1 MNISITDT
9 YLEPNG
15 ELRYGNRPLFIILA
29 ESGKS
34 NYSIYDMDK
43 DDKYENDKV
52 MFRGH
57 FYISKDGR
65 IFRGRPIN
73 VFGDFAYDS
82 VKNRNFNV
90 NSIGI
95 YVEGDY
101 TSELMPVIQRSSLI
115 LLIQY
120 LKNEHDSIRSIYG
133 LDELISGIDNPG
145 VLFPLNEIIA
155 SALNV
160 NIEPVRIAPNGNT
173 RYAFESRTL
182 YYDPVKP
189 ITGNDV
195 KELQFLLT
203 LFGFT
208 CDINSIFDN
217 VTLDAVI
224 NFQRSYNVVPDGVV
238 STDTFNYIRRL
249 SMKFY
254 ENKITFNRI
263 LEVRNPF
270 LYGEDIKRLQNRL
283 NLLGFPCT
291 ESGFYDDLTSDAV
304 REFQN
309 THSLRPDGKVGP
321 ITWEKITVNNYVFV
335 KRVLQYTVP
344 MMYGDDIRLVQQR
357 LDDLGFTIH
366 EPSGWFDE
374 ITRQQV
380 INFQK
385 SIGINADGVV
395 NEDTAKALFK

>member
-15 ELRYGNRPLFIILA
+15 ELVYGNRPLFIILA

-57 FYISKDGR
+57 FYISKEGR

-73 VFGDFAYDS
+73 VFGEFAYDGIR
-82 VKNRNFNV
+82 NRNFNI
-90 NSIGI
+90 NSVGI
-95 YVEGDY
+95 FVEGDY
-101 TSELMPVIQRSSLI
+101 TSELMPIIQKSALI

-120 LKNEHDSIRSIYG
+120 LKNEYSTIRSIYG
-133 LDELISGIDNPG
+133 LDELINDIDNPG
-145 VLFPLNEIIA
+145 VLFPLNEVIA

-160 NIEPVRIAPNGNT
+160 NIEPVRIAPNGT
-173 RYAFESRTL
+173 RRYAFESRTL
-182 YYDPVKP
+182 FYDPTKP
-189 ITGNDV
+189 IEGSDV
-195 KELQFLLT
+195 KELQFLLN

-208 CDINSIFDN
+208 CDINGVFDS

-224 NFQRSYNVVPDGVV
+224 NFQRSYNVIPDGVV
-238 STDTFNYIRRL
+238 SVNTFEYIRKL

-263 LEVRNPF
+263 FEVRTPY
-270 LYGEDIKRLQNRL
+270 LYGEDIKRLQKRL
-283 NLLGFPCT
+283 NLLGHPCT
-291 ESGFYDDLTSDAV
+291 ESGFYDELTSEAV
-304 REFQN
+304 RNFQDN
-309 THSLRPDGKVGP
+309 HFLTPDGKVGP

-335 KRVLQYTVP
+335 KRILSYTIP
-344 MMYGDDIRLVQQR
+344 MMYGDDVRLIQQR
-357 LDDLGFTIH
+357 LDDLGFTIA

-374 ITRQQV
+374 ITMQQV

-385 SIGINADGVV
+385 SIGSNADGVV
-395 NEDTAKALFK
+395 DEATAKALFK